1 MAILQEETSSSTQHQ
16 QQFYTS
22 TRQQFQKQ
30 YFQESALPSFSQ
42 SFAMSSLQVSL
53 VDRLNST
60 LQDSN
65 VSGNLSALKESIS
78 GAGVLAS
85 PSSFGDSLFPL
96 GIINFCNIAAAL
108 LLLVF
113 AFALRIV
120 INKRKWV
127 KVIPSFFSPS

>member
-1 MAILQEETSSSTQHQ
+1 
-16 QQFYTS
+16 
-22 TRQQFQKQ
+22 
-30 YFQESALPSFSQ
+30 
-42 SFAMSSLQVSL
+42 MSSLQVSL

-65 VSGNLSALKESIS
+65 ACGNISAFKESIS
-78 GAGVLAS
+78 RAGILAS

-96 GIINFCNIAAAL
+96 GILNFRNIAAAF

-120 INKRKWV
+120 IDKRKWE
-127 KVIPSFFSPS
+127 KVSPIILLSILRLSLLTLDT